1 MLDAAPPAFR
11 ERLLAAVRRAAAPG
25 AVLVLRS
32 FWEPDDPAAAEWAAR
47 DRSLLWGGIE
57 VVR

>member
-1 MLDAAPPAFR
+1 MPAFR
-11 ERLLAAVRRAAAPG
+11 ERMLAAVRRAAAPG

-32 FWEPDDPAAAEWAAR
+32 FWEPGDPAAAEWAAR
-47 DRSLLWGGIE
+47 DRALLWGGIE